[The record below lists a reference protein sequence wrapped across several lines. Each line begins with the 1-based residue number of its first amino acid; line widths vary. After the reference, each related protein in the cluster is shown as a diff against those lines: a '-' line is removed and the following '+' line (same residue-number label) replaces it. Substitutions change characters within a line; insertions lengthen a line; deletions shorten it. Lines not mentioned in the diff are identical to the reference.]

1 MKTTGVVRR
10 LDELG
15 RVTLPIELRRSFQ
28 LEERDAVEIFVEG
41 DSIILKKYISS
52 DIFTDSREDLVEYK
66 GKLVSKQSIKELA
79 ALAGLKVIDE

>member
-28 LEERDAVEIFVEG
+28 LEERDAVEIYVEG

-52 DIFTDSREDLVEYK
+52 DIFTGSKENLVEYK
-66 GKLVSKQSIKELA
+66 GKLVSKETIKELA
-79 ALAGLKVIDE
+79 ALAGLKVTE

>member
-28 LEERDAVEIFVEG
+28 LEERDAVEIYVEG
-41 DSIILKKYISS
+41 DRIIKKKYISS
-52 DIFTDSREDLVEYK
+52 DIFTGSKENLVEYK
-66 GKLVSKQSIKELA
+66 GKLVSKETIKELA
-79 ALAGLKVIDE
+79 ALAGLKVTV

>member
-28 LEERDAVEIFVEG
+28 LEERDAVEIYVEG

-52 DIFTDSREDLVEYK
+52 DIFTGSKENLVEYK
-66 GKLVSKQSIKELA
+66 GKIVSKETIKELA
-79 ALAGLKVIDE
+79 ALAGLKVTE

>member
-28 LEERDAVEIFVEG
+28 LEERDAVEIYVEG

-52 DIFTDSREDLVEYK
+52 DIFTGSKENLVEYK
-66 GKLVSKQSIKELA
+66 GKLVSKETIKELA
-79 ALAGLKVIDE
+79 ALAGLRDTE

>member
-28 LEERDAVEIFVEG
+28 LEERDAVEIYVEG

-52 DIFTDSREDLVEYK
+52 DIFTGSREELVEYK

-79 ALAGLKVIDE
+79 ALAGLKVTE

>member
-52 DIFTDSREDLVEYK
+52 DIFTGSREDLVEYK

-79 ALAGLKVIDE
+79 ALAGLKVINE

>member
-52 DIFTDSREDLVEYK
+52 DIFTGSKENLVEYK
-66 GKLVSKQSIKELA
+66 GKLVSKESIKELA
-79 ALAGLKVIDE
+79 ALAGLKVTE

>member
-28 LEERDAVEIFVEG
+28 LEERDAVEIFVGG

-52 DIFTDSREDLVEYK
+52 DIFTGSREDLVEYK

>member
-52 DIFTDSREDLVEYK
+52 DIFTGSREDLVEYK

>member
-15 RVTLPIELRRSFQ
+15 RVTLPLELRRSFQ

-52 DIFTDSREDLVEYK
+52 DIFTGSREDLVEYK

>member
-28 LEERDAVEIFVEG
+28 LEERDAVEIYVEG

-52 DIFTDSREDLVEYK
+52 DIFTGSKENLVEYK
-66 GKLVSKQSIKELA
+66 GKLVSKETIKELA
-79 ALAGLKVIDE
+79 ALAGMKVTE

>member
-28 LEERDAVEIFVEG
+28 LEERDAAEIFVEG
-41 DSIILKKYISS
+41 DSIILKKYTSS
-52 DIFTDSREDLVEYK
+52 DIFTGSREDLVEYK

>member
-15 RVTLPIELRRSFQ
+15 RVSLPIELRRSFQ

-52 DIFTDSREDLVEYK
+52 DIFTGSREDLVGYK

>member
-52 DIFTDSREDLVEYK
+52 DIFTGSREDLVEYK

-79 ALAGLKVIDE
+79 ALAGLKVIEE

>member
-15 RVTLPIELRRSFQ
+15 RVTLPIELRRTFQ

-52 DIFTDSREDLVEYK
+52 DIFTGSREDLVEYK

>member
-15 RVTLPIELRRSFQ
+15 RVTLPIELRRPFQ

-52 DIFTDSREDLVEYK
+52 DIFTGSREDLVEYK

>member
-28 LEERDAVEIFVEG
+28 FEERDAVEIYVEG
-41 DSIILKKYISS
+41 DRKKKKKYISS
-52 DIFTDSREDLVEYK
+52 DIFTGSKENLVEYK
-66 GKLVSKQSIKELA
+66 GKLVSKETIKELA
-79 ALAGLKVIDE
+79 ALAGLKVTE

>member
-28 LEERDAVEIFVEG
+28 LEERDAVEMSVEG

-52 DIFTDSREDLVEYK
+52 DIFTGSKENLVEYK
-66 GKLVSKQSIKELA
+66 GKLVSKETIKELA
-79 ALAGLKVIDE
+79 ALAGLKVTE

>member
-52 DIFTDSREDLVEYK
+52 GIFTGSREDLVEYK

>member
-28 LEERDAVEIFVEG
+28 LEERDAVEIYVEG

-52 DIFTDSREDLVEYK
+52 DIFTGSKENLVEYK
-66 GKLVSKQSIKELA
+66 GKLVSKESIKELA
-79 ALAGLKVIDE
+79 ALAGLKVTE

>member
-28 LEERDAVEIFVEG
+28 LEERDAVEIFVED

-52 DIFTDSREDLVEYK
+52 DIFTGSREDLVEYK

>member
-52 DIFTDSREDLVEYK
+52 DIFTGSREDLVEDK

>member
-15 RVTLPIELRRSFQ
+15 QVTLPIELRRSFQ
-28 LEERDAVEIFVEG
+28 LEERDAVEIYVEA

-52 DIFTDSREDLVEYK
+52 DIFTGSKENLVEYK
-66 GKLVSKQSIKELA
+66 GKLVSKETIKELA
-79 ALAGLKVIDE
+79 ALAGLKVTE